1 MLRDIKLK
9 KFNDLIITILESNL
23 PDLTFFN
30 CYPNLS
36 MNIKN
41 DKTRNVIK
49 LYVQTLDD
57 IVDELLGLL

>member
-1 MLRDIKLK
+1 
-9 KFNDLIITILESNL
+9 
-23 PDLTFFN
+23 
-30 CYPNLS
+30 